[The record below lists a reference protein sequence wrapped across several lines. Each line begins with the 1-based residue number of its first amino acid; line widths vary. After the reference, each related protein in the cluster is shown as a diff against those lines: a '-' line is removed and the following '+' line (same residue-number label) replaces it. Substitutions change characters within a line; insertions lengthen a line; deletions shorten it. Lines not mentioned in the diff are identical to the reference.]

1 MAIRT
6 FGDLKKYLGT
16 LDLEPLIKRLA
27 VWLDEQARAMPAEI
41 VAVKLEWDLVGGES
55 NDEIVGDL
63 MGYKA
68 PGLDP
73 ESSESWDWSSETAEQ
88 FLFLGMGA
96 IWSQAVETV
105 TDDEVPDTEEA
116 ITRTIGEVVNLAVEQ
131 SREFTRRRHEPAGF
145 RFFWSRR
152 GEPAE
157 EYGA

>member
-6 FGDLKKYLGT
+6 FGDLKKHLGT

-27 VWLDEQARAMPAEI
+27 TWLDEQARAMPAEI

-63 MGYKA
+63 LAYKA
-68 PGLDP
+68 PGFDP
-73 ESSESWDWSSETAEQ
+73 DSSEIWDWSSESASQ

-105 TDDEVPDTEEA
+105 TDDEVSDAQEA
-116 ITRTIGEVVNLAVEQ
+116 ITRTIGEVVNLAIEQ
-131 SREFTRRRHEPAGF
+131 SREFTRRRHEPSGF

-152 GEPAE
+152 GEPPE
-157 EYGA
+157 EFGA